1 DKIFNEKELITQ
13 ENIEKISSDIFN
25 LGKEKRNY
33 EAMSYALYFALKYNF
48 KLKEKI
54 NLLEE
59 AKRKEDCILMLLCYL
74 YDKKNNKDTEEYKII
89 ANNFIINT
97 TSKNTNFKI
106 LDDEY
111 WLFAYE
117 VLSREDPSALNKCKD
132 WKQIK
137 NSNISFIRQE
147 FQ

>member
-1 DKIFNEKELITQ
+1 MQPKSI
-13 ENIEKISSDIFN
+13 
-25 LGKEKRNY
+25 
-33 EAMSYALYFALKYNF
+33 
-48 KLKEKI
+48 
-54 NLLEE
+54 
-59 AKRKEDCILMLLCYL
+59 ILFFYGYIL
-74 YDKKNNKDTEEYKII
+74 
-89 ANNFIINT
+89 FFRRQNT

>member
-1 DKIFNEKELITQ
+1 MSQKY
-13 ENIEKISSDIFN
+13 DILF
-25 LGKEKRNY
+25 
-33 EAMSYALYFALKYNF
+33 FF
-48 KLKEKI
+48 C
-54 NLLEE
+54 
-59 AKRKEDCILMLLCYL
+59 DIL
-74 YDKKNNKDTEEYKII
+74 
-89 ANNFIINT
+89 F
-97 TSKNTNFKI
+97 FRRQ
-106 LDDEY
+106 Y